1 MMITLDM
8 VKELNAMVANS
19 ILKPTLAS
27 KAIAYISVADID
39 EVEDFDSMSTSEAVD
54 YVLDIV
60 RYS

>member
-1 MMITLDM
+1 MITLDM

-27 KAIAYISVADID
+27 KAIAYINVADID
-39 EVEDFDSMSTSEAVD
+39 EIEDFDSMSTSEAVD